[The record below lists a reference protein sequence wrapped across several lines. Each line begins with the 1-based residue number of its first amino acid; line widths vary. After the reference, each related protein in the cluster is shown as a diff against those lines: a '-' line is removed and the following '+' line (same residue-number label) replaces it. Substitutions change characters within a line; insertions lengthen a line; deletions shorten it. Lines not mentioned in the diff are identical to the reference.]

1 MTSRMSVVRIGI
13 MDLEVA
19 ATTCHLRL
27 YWGCDPIADRFM
39 NRHIDWTMG
48 LRANVCARFRSA
60 IADGLLTPRD
70 RIPSA
75 RALAKGIGFG

>member
-1 MTSRMSVVRIGI
+1 
-13 MDLEVA
+13 
-19 ATTCHLRL
+19 
-27 YWGCDPIADRFM
+27 M